1 VVDSSKYEA
10 LTGLYGS
17 GYDQELDTLNQ
28 QYWTYETPG
37 ETISETPGN
46 ATQDR
51 ADDGAAL
58 MEGSLILDGR
68 YRILRL
74 LYQRP
79 RLNLYLARRV
89 VPGIGGIACR
99 NEPLVAI
106 RELVLTGLHAQ
117 VRSQIEAAAFEEFVS
132 PIVLSAP
139 RLPAGGDRV
148 RVEGSRHYLVM
159 QLQSS
164 RSERH
169 TGVVTL
175 EELLLQH
182 QWWPSWLSKEL
193 ALSWGTQLGRIVA
206 RLHRLNVVLGDLGPA
221 TVLVDDEGRAN
232 WAPVLLVSWPPA
244 PQFWRESASGP
255 SAFDIYNSVF
265 PVEASF
271 ERNAFAAPEMLKGIC
286 DRRSD
291 VYSLGAILYLMLTR
305 SAPVAP
311 AYRLRAAPLP
321 GGRERRE
328 DMIRYGDTGRRPV
341 YHPASERVVG
351 DYNNRGQELI
361 APRAL
366 NSQISPELERV
377 LLRALALD
385 PAQRYDTVFDLVEA
399 LEEQEAIETAMI
411 AAHKQA
417 LLMRAKERLGLARLY
432 RR

>member
-1 VVDSSKYEA
+1 MDSSKYEA
-10 LTGLYGS
+10 PTDLCAG

-28 QYWTYETPG
+28 QYWTYETPD
-37 ETISETPGN
+37 ETGGETPGN

-58 MEGSLILDGR
+58 REGALILDGR
-68 YRILRL
+68 YRIMRL

-79 RLNLYLARRV
+79 RLNLYLAKRV
-89 VPGIGGIACR
+89 VPGLGGVACR

-139 RLPAGGDRV
+139 RLPGMGDRV

-164 RSERH
+164 RSERR
-169 TGVVTL
+169 TAVVTL

-193 ALSWGTQLGRIVA
+193 ALSWGAQLGRIIA

-221 TVLVDDEGRAN
+221 TVLVDDEGRAT
-232 WAPVLLVSWPPA
+232 WAPLLLVSWPPA
-244 PQFWRESASGP
+244 PQFWRERARGP
-255 SAFDIYNSVF
+255 SVFDIYHSVF
-265 PVEASF
+265 PAGASC
-271 ERNAFAAPEMLKGIC
+271 ERNAFAAPEMLRGIC

-305 SAPVAP
+305 RAPVAP
-311 AYRLRAAPLP
+311 AYRLHAAPLP
-321 GGRERRE
+321 GGRERGE
-328 DMIRYGDTGRRPV
+328 DMTGYGETGRRPA
-341 YHPASERVVG
+341 YHAGSERVAS
-351 DYNNRGQELI
+351 DYTNRGQELI
-361 APRAL
+361 TPRAL

-385 PAQRYDTVFDLVEA
+385 PAQRYDSVFELVEA
-399 LEEQEAIETAMI
+399 LEEQEAIETAML

-417 LLMRAKERLGLARLY
+417 LLMRAKERSGLARLY